1 MSFLYQRITKGQP
14 SVSGTLDEPNGAPEP
29 RFALQGTVHWMH
41 ALAVLVQSSP
51 FDKQSIQRSYSN
63 VQPATSL
70 ADQAVNTAFEQ
81 LLMSL
86 HHVSALRAMR
96 GTESDLARVAIMA
109 WYYGTY
115 CAASAM
121 IAAKDGTQQQDHA
134 GTANVWDRQIVAN
147 GLAIAPFA
155 YRLTTLENPA
165 AKQELAVLRGANP
178 FDLGTRPSNPVEAYG
193 ACISYLSGTREYRE
207 WQICDS
213 LLQKELPQLG
223 LNNFRTAAA
232 RKLRD
237 DRLRGKSLGFLHQ
250 AFRYRGKANYRDALF
265 LTYGNQVSGTL
276 NGFIEEMEIVLN
288 AFIVM
293 AGAFC
298 ARRIGRSLW
307 NPFLVDLSTQLHLA
321 VMPQDVWL

>member
-1 MSFLYQRITKGQP
+1 MSFLYNRITKGQP
-14 SVSGTLDEPNGAPEP
+14 ATSGTLEEPGGAPEP

-41 ALAVLVQSSP
+41 ALALLVQSPS
-51 FDKQSIQRSYSN
+51 FDKQGIQPSYSHVN
-63 VQPATSL
+63 PSAALT
-70 ADQAVNTAFEQ
+70 DQAINTVFEQ

-96 GTESDLARVAIMA
+96 GKEIDLARVAIMT

-134 GTANVWDRQIVAN
+134 GTANAWDRQIVAN
-147 GLAIAPFA
+147 GFVMPPFA
-155 YRLTTLENPA
+155 YRLTTLEDPA
-165 AKQELAVLRGANP
+165 AKQQLAALRGANRS
-178 FDLGTRPSNPVEAYG
+178 DLAARPSNTTEAYG
-193 ACISYLSGTREYRE
+193 ACISYLSGTRDYKK
-207 WQICDS
+207 WQICEG
-213 LLQKELPQLG
+213 LLQRELRQLG
-223 LNNFRTAAA
+223 KSDFRTAEA

-265 LTYGNQVSGTL
+265 LTYGSQVGAGL
-276 NGFIEEMEIVLN
+276 NGFIEDTEAVLR
-288 AFIVM
+288 AFVVM

-298 ARRIGRSLW
+298 ARRIVPSLW
-307 NPFLVDLSTQLHLA
+307 QSFLADLSAKLNLT
-321 VMPQDVWL
+321 VMPHDVWM

>member
-1 MSFLYQRITKGQP
+1 MSFLYGRITSGQP
-14 SVSGTLDEPNGAPEP
+14 SMSGTLDEPDGAPEP
-29 RFALQGTVHWMH
+29 RFALQGTVNWMR
-41 ALAVLVQSSP
+41 ALALLVQSSP
-51 FDKQSIQRSYSN
+51 FDKQGIQPTYAS

-70 ADQAVNTAFEQ
+70 SDQAINTAFEQ

-96 GTESDLARVAIMA
+96 GKEIDLARVAIMA

-134 GTANVWDRQIVAN
+134 GTANVWYRQIVLN
-147 GLAIAPFA
+147 GLAVAPFS
-155 YRLTTLENPA
+155 YRLTTLEKRVA
-165 AKQELAVLRGANP
+165 EQELTTLRGSNG
-178 FDLGTRPSNPVEAYG
+178 FDLGTRPSNPTEAYG

-207 WQICDS
+207 WEVCES
-213 LLQKELPQLG
+213 LQRELQQRG
-223 LNNFRTAAA
+223 LSNFRTAEA
-232 RKLRD
+232 RRLRD
-237 DRLRGKSLGFLHQ
+237 DRLRGKALGFLHQ

-265 LTYGNQVSGTL
+265 LTYGGQVGTTL
-276 NGFIEEMEIVLN
+276 NGFIEDMEIVLN

-298 ARRIGRSLW
+298 ARRIRHSLW
-307 NPFLVDLSTQLHLA
+307 QPFHADLSSKLQLS